1 MRFTKLLL
9 LSFIFLSFVS
19 AHANHTDSHKN
30 TAELQ
35 GLNTGKTSNSIIITV
50 LSPDSVLVNAKLINT
65 SSTLVLTTRQQPE
78 KTHLVPVYQ
87 RNASPNFYNS
97 MLIFNDKL
105 QHCLAT
111 VKEIELKNLINRVK
125 ALVAL

>member
-19 AHANHTDSHKN
+19 ANANHTDSHKN

-65 SSTLVLTTRQQPE
+65 SSTIVLTTRQQPE

-105 QHCLAT
+105 QQCLTT
-111 VKEIELKNLINRVK
+111 VKEIELKNLINRFK
-125 ALVAL
+125 ALVVL